1 MIDSPQQ
8 LADLLAR
15 ARDADRVALDT
26 EFVWE
31 RTYYPRLG
39 LVQLGLGRGETFLID
54 AAALDLRP
62 LGALLAD
69 PGVVKILHDAQQ
81 DLTILHR
88 AAGSDDAFAPQAI
101 FDTRVAAGFVG
112 LTATSSLQALIEATV
127 GVHLPKG
134 ESRSDWLR
142 RPLSDA
148 QLEYARDD
156 VRYLP
161 EAFDVLRE
169 RIRTRGREAWVAEE
183 MAHFD
188 DPALYAEDD
197 PWERYRHIKGRG
209 KRGFSARDYAVL
221 REVTAWREEEARH
234 RDKPRRHVVP
244 DEALVTLAQRKP
256 TDLGTLRSVRGL
268 SDSAS
273 RSYGEALVE
282 AVQRGLDVPKAERPQ
297 PPQGRRSDDAEQARL
312 DLALAL
318 VKGQSLGHDV
328 DPALVANRASIER
341 LVADGTRADPEQ
353 HPILRGW
360 RRTLVGEALLDL
372 LRGASAVGV
381 DPETALPH
389 LLPGDGLPGD
399 GLPGDGLP
407 GDGLPGDGR

>member
-1 MIDSPQQ
+1 MDR
-8 LADLLAR
+8 AR
-15 ARDADRVALDT
+15 AADRVALDT

-39 LVQLGLGRGETFLID
+39 LVQLGLSREETFLID
-54 AAALDLRP
+54 AVALDLHP
-62 LGALLAD
+62 LGDLLAD
-69 PGVVKILHDAQQ
+69 PTVVKILHDAQQ

-88 AAGSDDAFAPQAI
+88 AAGSTDEGAPQAI

-112 LTATSSLQALIEATV
+112 LTATTSLQALIEETV

-161 EAFDVLRE
+161 EAFDALWE
-169 RIRTRGREAWVAEE
+169 RIRARGREAWVAEE
-183 MAHFD
+183 MAQYD
-188 DPALYAEDD
+188 DVSLYAEDD
-197 PWERYRHIKGRG
+197 PWERYHSVKGRG
-209 KRGFSARDYAVL
+209 KRGFSPRDYAVL
-221 REVTAWREEEARH
+221 RELTAWREEEARY
-234 RDKPRRHVVP
+234 RDKPRRHIVP
-244 DEALVTLAQRKP
+244 DEVLVSLAQRKP
-256 TDLGTLRSVRGL
+256 EDAGALRSVRGL
-268 SDSAS
+268 SDNAS
-273 RSYGEALVE
+273 RNYGEALVE
-282 AVQRGLDVPKAERPQ
+282 AVQRGLAVPKSERPQ
-297 PPQGRRSDDAEQARL
+297 PPRGHRTDDAEQARL

-328 DPALVANRASIER
+328 DPALVANRASVER
-341 LVADGTRADPEQ
+341 LVAAGPEAVPAH

-372 LRGASAVGV
+372 LRGHSAVGV
-381 DPETALPH
+381 NPETSLPRV
-389 LLPGDGLPGD
+389 LPGES
-399 GLPGDGLP
+399 
-407 GDGLPGDGR
+407 R